1 MNSNHLPLNSSKSRF
16 EGCTITGALAVTA
29 FVSDGVTIV
38 HGPAGCTHH
47 NLSLLHSTILGID
60 ARPLPKVQ
68 STALSEQQIIFGGE
82 DRLENVIASVAAGRP
97 GAIFVI
103 PTCVVETIGD
113 DVQAVCS
120 RDWGLPVLAIPSG
133 GFLGGSFRDGFINA
147 LLGLEPLIGVSEDCC
162 YGVNIIGEKNL
173 EFEAGENYR
182 EVKRLLDTL
191 GIPVNVRYI
200 RDTSTEDLSRFGGA
214 QLNILRDENL
224 IAVGERF
231 RERYGIPFI
240 TGFPA
245 GLNATIRFIEDVA
258 EAYEIDA
265 TSAVRDEQRRQAAI
279 RNDFADLRGKSVT
292 FEAFGFQCAE
302 FSMLR
307 EVAEAVGLT
316 VAPEG
321 TELPV
326 PIGAPVGTTGV
337 RRMLHQWRRFLHA

>member
-1 MNSNHLPLNSSKSRF
+1 MNSNRSHSNSSKSRF

-29 FVSDGVTIV
+29 FVSDGITII
-38 HGPAGCTHH
+38 HGPAGCTNH

-60 ARPLPKVQ
+60 HRPLPRVL

-82 DRLENVIASVAAGRP
+82 ERLEKVIASAAAKRP

-103 PTCVVETIGD
+103 STCVVETIGD
-113 DVQAVCS
+113 DVTAVCA
-120 RDWGLPVLAIPSG
+120 RDWGVPVLAIPSG
-133 GFLGGSFRDGFINA
+133 GFLGGSFQDGFMNA
-147 LLGLEPLIGVSEDCC
+147 LIALEPLVGVPEDRCN
-162 YGVNIIGEKNL
+162 GVNIIGEKNL
-173 EFEAGENYR
+173 EYEATENYR
-182 EVKRLLDTL
+182 EVKRLLDIL

-200 RDTSTEDLSRFGGA
+200 RDTTTGDLSHFGSA
-214 QLNILRDENL
+214 RLNILRDESL
-224 IAVGERF
+224 VPIGERF

-240 TGFPA
+240 VGFPV
-245 GLNATIRFIEDVA
+245 GLEGSIRFIEDIA
-258 EAYEIDA
+258 EACAIDA
-265 TSAVRDEQRRQAAI
+265 ATAISEEQRLQAAI
-279 RNDFADLRGKSVT
+279 RTNFGDLRGRSIT

-316 VAPEG
+316 ISPEG